1 VAQVEPVLIRLAA
14 REDLRTILTLLA
26 DDDLASH
33 PERDGH
39 GEDLAPYLEAFDEIA
54 ADPRSDV
61 YVAAIDSQGESA
73 GVLPARRP
81 IDGRVVGT
89 FQLTAIRH
97 LTYRGGRV
105 AVVESVHV
113 ASDVR
118 RRGIGEAMMR
128 FAIEEARRRGCH
140 RVQLTSNKRRT
151 EAHRFYE
158 RLGFVAS
165 HEGFRLALSR

>member
-1 VAQVEPVLIRLAA
+1 VRAILA
-14 REDLRTILTLLA
+14 LLA

-33 PERDGH
+33 PERDRRVD
-39 GEDLAPYLEAFDEIA
+39 DLAPYLAAFDDIA

-61 YVAAIDSQGESA
+61 YVAAIE
-73 GVLPARRP
+73 
-81 IDGRVVGT
+81 GRVVGT

-97 LTYRGGRV
+97 LTYRGGLV

-113 ASDVR
+113 ASDMR

-140 RVQLTSNKRRT
+140 RVQLTSNKRRRD
-151 EAHRFYE
+151 AHRFYE